1 MGERKDQV
9 GVKGCGCGLLS
20 GRGLR
25 CPRRTRASGL
35 EARMGEGRSRDS
47 PGAGGVHGRPREVK
61 LAQGLLTHTSSVI
74 PGERS
79 PCKGM
84 KDRVRE

>member
-1 MGERKDQV
+1 MPKENQGIWVRGKD
-9 GVKGCGCGLLS
+9 
-20 GRGLR
+20 GRRETG
-25 CPRRTRASGL
+25 
-35 EARMGEGRSRDS
+35 DS
-47 PGAGGVHGRPREVK
+47 PGAGGGVHGRPREVK
-61 LAQGLLTHTSSVI
+61 LAQALLTHTSSVI